1 LEKSIIA
8 VKYNYF
14 KERCKKLKGR
24 KKLG

>member
-14 KERCKKLKGR
+14 KERCKNIKGR